1 MKKKGYLL
9 RSSRSMSPKSVPLS
23 VMWGPEIPRGALRG
37 TTCNTNDNKP
47 KTRVPVIPLRVS
59 RREPKICAVSLN
71 SQRIEPT
78 FIADGGFPVPG
89 LVTKI
94 NTSGKSCLVQEYQ
107 TRVPSGLRDL
117 HTRMGSTPAR
127 RATHL
132 PNNES
137 RHFYATDILSLS
149 KYSRLSFFISF
160 LSLDESLINSYNTF
174 NPFDN
179 YELWSTDFRVK

>member
-1 MKKKGYLL
+1 MAHSGA
-9 RSSRSMSPKSVPLS
+9 
-23 VMWGPEIPRGALRG
+23 PRATRM
-37 TTCNTNDNKP
+37 TTNR

-59 RREPKICAVSLN
+59 RGEPKICAVPLN
-71 SQRIEPT
+71 SRRIET
-78 FIADGGFPVPG
+78 HLHCRRWFPGLPG

-137 RHFYATDILSLS
+137 RHFYATDILCLS
-149 KYSRLSFFISF
+149 KYSRLSFFYILSF
-160 LSLDESLINSYNTF
+160 S
-174 NPFDN
+174 
-179 YELWSTDFRVK
+179 R

>member
-1 MKKKGYLL
+1 MAHSGA
-9 RSSRSMSPKSVPLS
+9 
-23 VMWGPEIPRGALRG
+23 PRATRM
-37 TTCNTNDNKP
+37 TTNR

-59 RREPKICAVSLN
+59 RGEPKICAVSLN
-71 SQRIEPT
+71 SRRIEPT
-78 FIADGGFPVPG
+78 STADGGFPVPG

-137 RHFYATDILSLS
+137 RHFYATDILYLS

-160 LSLDESLINSYNTF
+160 LSLDESFIKSYNIF
-174 NPFDN
+174 HPFYN
-179 YELWSTDFRVK
+179 YEL